1 MVGAVVFA
9 VGASLAAFTVP
20 AGHAG
25 LPVKCPGKHGTKH
38 RPKCPVASGHKPGGS
53 PTTTQPTTT
62 TPTTTSPTTT
72 TIGGT
77 TFTFG
82 GEVPAATQSEVE
94 KAVAAAEA
102 FVQARMGT
110 ATAAFNVFG
119 YGDIDE
125 FLAAYSQNFGSANL
139 ANVRSTLTQIQ
150 QVHGGYAETNTGV
163 IFLWTA
169 STPADRSLG
178 LTMAHEYFHII
189 QLQLSPQSAAQ
200 PPNQV
205 RKNGPEWLAE
215 GSAEYVGQQVA
226 GDYASTLAAAIN
238 RTRAER
244 PDLSKLET
252 PTGFRT
258 LPNPFPVC
266 MAAVDLLVKDA
277 GTASLAAFWRA
288 TGQGTPWQQA
298 FQQAFGRTTT
308 AFYAEFAAADE
319 S

>member
-1 MVGAVVFA
+1 MVGAVVVA
-9 VGASLAAFTVP
+9 VGASLAAFTV
-20 AGHAG
+20 ADGHAG
-25 LPVKCPGKHGTKH
+25 KPLTCNGKRATKH
-38 RPKCPVASGHKPGGS
+38 RPKCPVASGHKTGGT
-53 PTTTQPTTT
+53 PATT
-62 TPTTTSPTTT
+62 TPATTTPTTT

-82 GEVPAATQSEVE
+82 GEVAPAAQSEVE
-94 KAVAAAEA
+94 KAIAAAES
-102 FVQARMGT
+102 FVQSRMGV
-110 ATAAFNVFG
+110 ATSAFNVFG

-125 FLAAYSQNFGSANL
+125 FLAAYSQHFGSANL
-139 ANVRSTLTQIQ
+139 ANLRSTLTQIQ
-150 QVHGGYAETNTGV
+150 QVHGGYAETNVGV

-178 LTMAHEYFHII
+178 LTMAHEYFHVI

-200 PPNQV
+200 PPDRV
-205 RKNGPEWLAE
+205 RTNGPEWLAE

-226 GDYASTLAAAIN
+226 GNYASTLAAAIS
-238 RTRAER
+238 RTRTER

-266 MAAVDLLVKDA
+266 MAAVDLLVKEA
-277 GTASLAAFWRA
+277 GTASLAAFWQA
-288 TGQGTPWQQA
+288 TGRGTPWQQA
-298 FQQAFGRTTT
+298 FQQAFGRTSS

>member
-25 LPVKCPGKHGTKH
+25 KPVKCPGKPATKH
-38 RPKCPVASGHKPGGS
+38 RPKCPVASGHTTTTH
-53 PTTTQPTTT
+53 PTTTHPTTT
-62 TPTTTSPTTT
+62 TPTTTNPTTT
-72 TIGGT
+72 TISGT

-94 KAVAAAEA
+94 KAIASAES
-102 FVQARMGT
+102 FVQSRMGVGT
-110 ATAAFNVFG
+110 SAFNVYG
-119 YGDIDE
+119 YGDTEE
-125 FLAAYSQNFGSANL
+125 FLASYSQHFGSANL
-139 ANVRSTLTQIQ
+139 ANLRSTLTQIQ
-150 QVHGGYAETNTGV
+150 RVHGGYAETNTGV

-178 LTMAHEYFHII
+178 LTMAHEYFHVI
-189 QLQLSPQSAAQ
+189 QLQLSPQSAQQ
-200 PPNQV
+200 PPDRV
-205 RKNGPEWLAE
+205 RTNGPEWLAE

-226 GDYASTLAAAIN
+226 GDYASTLAAAIS
-238 RTRAER
+238 RTRTER

-277 GTASLAAFWRA
+277 GTASLAAFWQA
-288 TGQGTPWQQA
+288 TGRGTQWQQA
-298 FQQAFGRTTT
+298 FQQAFGRSPS
-308 AFYAEFAAADE
+308 AFYAEFVAADE
-319 S
+319 